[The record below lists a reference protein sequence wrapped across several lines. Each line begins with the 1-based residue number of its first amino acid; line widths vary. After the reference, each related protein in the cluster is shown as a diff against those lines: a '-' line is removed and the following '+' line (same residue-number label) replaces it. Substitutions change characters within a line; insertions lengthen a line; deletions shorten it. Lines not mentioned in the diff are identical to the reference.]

1 MVFGLAEELESEFGL
16 GVGEIL
22 WEETVAG
29 KKHTE
34 TQTQVVKEKPF
45 EFCFVYPFLPHSGT

>member
-1 MVFGLAEELESEFGL
+1 VWFIYGFWVGG